1 MSEGKGKI
9 KPEDGVPFKKGDTR
23 INRKGRPR
31 KLPNL
36 DKLLIVVLGENV
48 NGEQALKSILIA
60 LRKRATTGDVRATE
74 LLLDRAYGKLKQST
88 DVSLDFDKLTEDQ
101 LDQVIE
107 KLITKQSDEK
117 D

>member
-1 MSEGKGKI
+1 MSTGRGKI
-9 KPEDGVPFKKGDTR
+9 KPEDGVPFVAGDKR

-60 LRKRATTGDVRATE
+60 LRKKATSGDVRATE

-88 DVSLDFDKLTEDQ
+88 DVSLDFDKLTDDQ
-101 LDQVIE
+101 LNQVIE
-107 KLITKQSDEK
+107 KLIINKSDE
-117 D
+117 